1 MLECFPYVYSYDIM
15 LECWHESPLKRPTFS
30 ELRLKVDK
38 LLSAQQSNAYID
50 LRTDECNDIYTAPPE
65 EEEEEEEEK
74 EQEGETAPLTKRES
88 SHSDTSLSSSANEND
103 PLRVRERER

>member
-65 EEEEEEEEK
+65 EEEEEEEK

-103 PLRVRERER
+103 PLRVRE